1 MGQWPPATHIVV
13 SARKGVTFGDI
24 VQSDT
29 DQPFDGGLDGPQRPS
44 RLSDIVRSMDTRQDT
59 TIGALADSLGERAFG
74 ALMFIFAV
82 PNAMPMPPG
91 TSAIL
96 GLPLVILT
104 WQVMMGRQTLWLP
117 ETVRK
122 RRISREMLETFVR
135 KVTPVMA
142 RLERIL
148 KPRLGAVVQST
159 LAERVI
165 GLVAFP
171 LALIL
176 FLPIPFGN
184 MPPAAAIACLA
195 LGLAERDGAAVIA
208 GYLLGAASVTILA
221 LVSSAL
227 YAAVAAFFTSLF
239 GG

>member
-1 MGQWPPATHIVV
+1 MQQDEFT
-13 SARKGVTFGDI
+13 
-24 VQSDT
+24 
-29 DQPFDGGLDGPQRPS
+29 DGGPRGPQKPS
-44 RLSDIVRSMDTRQDT
+44 RLSDIVRSIDTSEDM
-59 TIGALADSLGERAFG
+59 TIGQLVDSLGERAFG

-82 PNAMPMPPG
+82 PNVIPTPPG

-104 WQVMMGRQTLWLP
+104 WQVMVGRQTLWLP
-117 ETVRK
+117 QLVRQ
-122 RRISREMLETFVR
+122 RRISKEMLATFVN

-142 RLERIL
+142 RLERVL
-148 KPRLGAVVQST
+148 RPRFGMIVASN

-184 MPPAAAIACLA
+184 IPPAAAIACLA
-195 LGLAERDGAAVIA
+195 LGLAERDGVAVVVGYVLALASAAV
-208 GYLLGAASVTILA
+208 LAA
-221 LVSSAL
+221 VSSAL
-227 YAAVAAFFTSLF
+227 YVAVVAFFQALF
-239 GG
+239 GL

>member
-1 MGQWPPATHIVV
+1 MQQDVPPEY
-13 SARKGVTFGDI
+13 
-24 VQSDT
+24 
-29 DQPFDGGLDGPQRPS
+29 DGGLHGPQKPA
-44 RLSDIVRSMDTRQDT
+44 RLSDIVRSMDTSQDT

-82 PNAMPMPPG
+82 PNAIPMPPG

-104 WQVMMGRQTLWLP
+104 WQVLAGRQSLWLP
-117 ETVRK
+117 QVVRK
-122 RRISREMLETFVR
+122 RRISRDMLHTFVT
-135 KVTPVMA
+135 KVTPIMA
-142 RLERIL
+142 RLERVL
-148 KPRLGAVVQST
+148 KPRLGFIVSSNI
-159 LAERVI
+159 AERLI

-184 MPPAAAIACLA
+184 IPPAAAISCLA
-195 LGLAERDGAAVIA
+195 LGLAERDGLAVIV
-208 GYLLGAASVTILA
+208 GYALSAASVAILA
-221 LVSSAL
+221 AVSSAL
-227 YAAVAAFFTSLF
+227 YAAAVAFVTTLF

>member
-1 MGQWPPATHIVV
+1 MQHDETPA
-13 SARKGVTFGDI
+13 S
-24 VQSDT
+24 
-29 DQPFDGGLDGPQRPS
+29 DGGLDGPQKPS
-44 RLSDIVRSMDTRQDT
+44 RLSDIVRSIDTSRDIS
-59 TIGALADSLGERAFG
+59 IGELVDSLGERAFG

-82 PNAMPMPPG
+82 PNVIPTPPG

-104 WQVMMGRQTLWLP
+104 WQVLVGRQTLWLP
-117 ETVRK
+117 QLVRQ
-122 RRISREMLETFVR
+122 RRISKEMLETFVS

-142 RLERIL
+142 RLERVL
-148 KPRLGAVVQST
+148 RPRLGFVVASD
-159 LAERVI
+159 LAERMI

-184 MPPAAAIACLA
+184 IPPAAAIACLA
-195 LGLAERDGAAVIA
+195 LGLAERDGLAVVV
-208 GYLLGAASVTILA
+208 GYVLGGASVAVLA
-221 LVSSAL
+221 AVSSAL
-227 YAAVAAFFTSLF
+227 YAGVVAFFNALF

>member
-1 MGQWPPATHIVV
+1 MQQDVPPEY
-13 SARKGVTFGDI
+13 
-24 VQSDT
+24 
-29 DQPFDGGLDGPQRPS
+29 DGGLHGPQKPA
-44 RLSDIVRSMDTRQDT
+44 RLSDIVRSMDTSQDT

-82 PNAMPMPPG
+82 PNAIPMPPG

-104 WQVMMGRQTLWLP
+104 WQVLAGRQSLWLP
-117 ETVRK
+117 QVVRK
-122 RRISREMLETFVR
+122 RRISRDMLHTFVT
-135 KVTPVMA
+135 KVTPIMA
-142 RLERIL
+142 RLERVL
-148 KPRLGAVVQST
+148 KPRLGFIVSSNI
-159 LAERVI
+159 AERLI

-184 MPPAAAIACLA
+184 IPPAAAIACLA
-195 LGLAERDGAAVIA
+195 LGLAERDGLAVIV
-208 GYLLGAASVTILA
+208 GYALSAASVAILA
-221 LVSSAL
+221 AVSSAL
-227 YAAVAAFFTSLF
+227 YAAAVAFVTTLF

>member
-1 MGQWPPATHIVV
+1 MQQDELNEPM
-13 SARKGVTFGDI
+13 SA
-24 VQSDT
+24 
-29 DQPFDGGLDGPQRPS
+29 PQKPS
-44 RLSDIVRSMDTRQDT
+44 RLSDIIRSIDTREDM
-59 TIGALADSLGERAFG
+59 TIGQLADSLGERAFG

-82 PNAMPMPPG
+82 PNAIPMPPG

-104 WQVMMGRQTLWLP
+104 WQVMVGRQSLWLP
-117 ETVRK
+117 KVVRH
-122 RRISREMLETFVR
+122 RRISREFLHRFVS

-148 KPRLGAVVQST
+148 KPRAGLLVTSN
-159 LAERVI
+159 LAERAI

-184 MPPAAAIACLA
+184 IPPAAAIACLA
-195 LGLAERDGAAVIA
+195 LGLAERDGLAVALGYALAVAAAAV
-208 GYLLGAASVTILA
+208 LAA
-221 LVSSAL
+221 VSSAL
-227 YAAVAAFFTSLF
+227 YVGVIAFFQALF
-239 GG
+239 GM

>member
-1 MGQWPPATHIVV
+1 MQRDEG
-13 SARKGVTFGDI
+13 SE
-24 VQSDT
+24 
-29 DQPFDGGLDGPQRPS
+29 FDGGLHGPQRPV
-44 RLSDIVRSMDTRQDT
+44 RLSDIVRSLDTKADIT
-59 TIGALADSLGERAFG
+59 VGELADSLGERAFG

-82 PNAMPMPPG
+82 PNAIPMPPG

-104 WQVMMGRQTLWLP
+104 WQVMVGRQSLWLP
-117 ETVRK
+117 KAIRN
-122 RRISREMLETFVR
+122 RRISRDMLETFVS

-148 KPRLGAVVQST
+148 KPRLGFVVASD
-159 LAERVI
+159 LAERLI

-184 MPPAAAIACLA
+184 IPPALSIACLA
-195 LGLAERDGAAVIA
+195 LGLAERDGLAVII
-208 GYLLGAASVTILA
+208 GYALGAASAAILA
-221 LVSSAL
+221 AVSSAL
-227 YAAVAAFFTSLF
+227 YAAVVAFFTALF

>member
-1 MGQWPPATHIVV
+1 MQADELPQYD
-13 SARKGVTFGDI
+13 R
-24 VQSDT
+24 
-29 DQPFDGGLDGPQRPS
+29 GLHGPQRPA
-44 RLSDIVRSMDTRQDT
+44 RLSDIVRSIDTSQDT

-74 ALMFIFAV
+74 ALLFIFAV
-82 PNAMPMPPG
+82 PNAIPMPPG

-104 WQVMMGRQTLWLP
+104 WQVMVGRQTLWLP
-117 ETVRK
+117 QAVRK
-122 RRISREMLETFVR
+122 RRISRDMLQTFVN

-148 KPRLGAVVQST
+148 KPRLAFAVSSN
-159 LAERVI
+159 LAERLI

-184 MPPAAAIACLA
+184 IPPALSIACLA
-195 LGLAERDGAAVIA
+195 LGLAERDGAAVIL
-208 GYLLGAASVTILA
+208 GYVLGAASAAILA
-221 LVSSAL
+221 AVSSAL
-227 YAAVAAFFTSLF
+227 YAAVVAFFTALF